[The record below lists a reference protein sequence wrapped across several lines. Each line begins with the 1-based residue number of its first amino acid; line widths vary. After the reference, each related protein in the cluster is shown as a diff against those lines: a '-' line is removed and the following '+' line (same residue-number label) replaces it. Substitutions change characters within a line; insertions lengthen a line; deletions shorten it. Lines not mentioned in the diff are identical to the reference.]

1 MPSLKEIFKTV
12 SSLRQTLGFEGNCW
26 EVGWTDTEEDG
37 DSNFSVG
44 DLENAQSRTNPLI
57 VKQCDAILFVFFFF
71 SVHCIK
77 WYISCCRASVQ
88 WLKIR
93 RRQYHV
99 VKTSVSNCLQDV
111 FHFFLPH
118 FDVICDLLHVN
129 KRMATWSLIH
139 DNFLLVPHLI
149 QYTRSIKS
157 CDKLIHAGLVI
168 IRADFAG

>member
-1 MPSLKEIFKTV
+1 MLSCVCSVIKDPKT
-12 SSLRQTLGFEGNCW
+12 L
-26 EVGWTDTEEDG
+26 
-37 DSNFSVG
+37 
-44 DLENAQSRTNPLI
+44 
-57 VKQCDAILFVFFFF
+57 
-71 SVHCIK
+71 
-77 WYISCCRASVQ
+77 ISCGKNISFQLPAARVP
-88 WLKIR
+88 L
-93 RRQYHV
+93 
-99 VKTSVSNCLQDV
+99 
-111 FHFFLPH
+111 FLSH